1 MASVYSNSDKEVLDF
16 VVLRL
21 LNYRRINYDY
31 LLEVIDGKF
40 SVSNAGHLL
49 ATALIDTKIA
59 EIKSEHLLV
68 LNEETL
74 LELKP
79 GSKKK

>member
-1 MASVYSNSDKEVLDF
+1 MVAYTNRDKEVLDF

-31 LLEVIDGKF
+31 LLEVIGGKF
-40 SVSNAGHLL
+40 SVSNAGSLL
-49 ATALIDTKIA
+49 EQALIHTKIA

-68 LNEETL
+68 LDEQTL
-74 LELKP
+74 LELKAEV
-79 GSKKK
+79 KAN